1 MTPGALNRAWINS
14 RMKVNMKKIERFCEV
29 VAFAV
34 LLISGTAYAHHS
46 FTAEFDPDRPVE
58 VEGKVTRM
66 LWSNPHAWIYIDVE
80 GPDGE
85 VVNWGFET
93 GTANGL
99 IRRGWR
105 PEDLAAGTEL
115 VVEGWGARSG
125 APVGNARSITFPD
138 GRRLFA
144 GTSNPAAANSQ

>member
-1 MTPGALNRAWINS
+1 MNVNRKQTAGL
-14 RMKVNMKKIERFCEV
+14 VGL
-29 VAFAV
+29 VAIAV
-34 LLISGTAYAHHS
+34 LLLAGKAYAHHS
-46 FTAEFDPDRPVE
+46 FTAEFDPNRPVQ
-58 VEGKVTRM
+58 VTGLVTRM
-66 LWSNPHAWIYIDVE
+66 LWSNPHAWIYVDVE

-85 VVNWGFET
+85 IVNWGFET

-105 PEDLAAGTEL
+105 PEDLEAGTEL

-144 GTSNPAAANSQ
+144 GSSNPAAAGTQ

>member
-1 MTPGALNRAWINS
+1 MFKPIIFKIGAAILALSGLILALS
-14 RMKVNMKKIERFCEV
+14 GQV
-29 VAFAV
+29 VA
-34 LLISGTAYAHHS
+34 HHAFS
-46 FTAEFDPDRPVE
+46 AEFDPNRPVQ
-58 VEGKVTRM
+58 VTGSVTRM
-66 LWSNPHAWIYIDVE
+66 LWSNPHAWIYVDVE

-85 VVNWGFET
+85 IVNWGFET

-105 PEDLAAGTEL
+105 PEDLDAGTEV
-115 VVEGWGARSG
+115 VVEGWAARSG

-144 GTSNPAAANSQ
+144 GSSNPAAASTQ

>member
-1 MTPGALNRAWINS
+1 MNVNRKQTAGLVGLVAIAAL
-14 RMKVNMKKIERFCEV
+14 
-29 VAFAV
+29 
-34 LLISGTAYAHHS
+34 LLAGTAYAHHS
-46 FTAEFDPDRPVE
+46 FTAEFDPNRPVQ
-58 VEGKVTRM
+58 VTGSVTRM
-66 LWSNPHAWIYIDVE
+66 LWSNPHAWIYLDVE

-85 VVNWGFET
+85 IVNWGFET

-105 PEDLAAGTEL
+105 PEDLEAGTEL

-144 GTSNPAAANSQ
+144 GSSNPVAASTQ

>member
-1 MTPGALNRAWINS
+1 MTFKTKQALRLAGLLA
-14 RMKVNMKKIERFCEV
+14 V
-29 VAFAV
+29 VALVMA
-34 LLISGTAYAHHS
+34 GTGYTHHS
-46 FTAEFDPDRPVE
+46 FTAEFDPNRPVE

-85 VVNWGFET
+85 IVNWGFET

-105 PEDLAAGTEL
+105 PEDLSAGTEL
-115 VVEGWGARSG
+115 VVEGWAARSG

-144 GTSNPAAANSQ
+144 GTSNPAAAGTQ

>member
-1 MTPGALNRAWINS
+1 
-14 RMKVNMKKIERFCEV
+14 MKRFGTET
-29 VAFAV
+29 FAAAAAI
-34 LLISGTAYAHHS
+34 LLLAGLAAAHHS

-58 VEGKVTRM
+58 VTGTVTRM
-66 LWSNPHAWIYIDVE
+66 QWSNPHAWIFLDVE
-80 GPDGE
+80 GPDGQ

-99 IRRGWR
+99 VRRGWR
-105 PEDLAAGTEL
+105 PDDLPAGTQL
-115 VVEGWGARSG
+115 VVEGWQARSG

-144 GTSNPAAANSQ
+144 GTSNPEDQQN

>member
-1 MTPGALNRAWINS
+1 
-14 RMKVNMKKIERFCEV
+14 MKVSVGRTTRWIGRM
-29 VAFAV
+29 ALAGG
-34 LLISGTAYAHHS
+34 LLTGAAGAHHS

-58 VEGKVTRM
+58 VTGKVTRM
-66 LWSNPHAWIYIDVE
+66 QWANPHAWIYVDVE
-80 GPDGE
+80 GPDGQI
-85 VVNWGFET
+85 VNWGFET

-105 PEDLAAGTEL
+105 PEDLAAGTEV
-115 VVEGWGARSG
+115 VVEGWQARSG

-144 GTSNPAAANSQ
+144 GTSNPAQPNDP